1 MADFTLSALAEI
13 ARMPKRALQ
22 LWADAGVIKANPSTM
37 REGSGVHRRFKR
49 DEAIIACV
57 VAPFARQKMAIGAL
71 VQVGNAMRAAMRLPP
86 SVDGVRRAAANADG
100 NNYYLVVRW
109 IDEKGAELTP
119 LFDLVGGI
127 APTGTFL
134 DVVDKT
140 VEVFRGGKWIDFR
153 PVKIDIVPLN
163 EVLRSLP
170 REA

>member
-1 MADFTLSALAEI
+1 MDEFTLSALSEI

-71 VQVGNAMRAAMRLPP
+71 VQVSNAMRHYMRLPP

-109 IDEKGAELTP
+109 VDEKGADLTP
-119 LFDLVGGI
+119 SFDLAGGI

-134 DVVDKT
+134 DLVGKDVY
-140 VEVFRGGKWIDFR
+140 VWRGGKGVDLAPI
-153 PVKIDIVPLN
+153 KIDIIPLN